1 MGEIM
6 QTRQTGNRSISNCLT
21 SYVNAYAY
29 ISTSAIV
36 KNISIIIL
44 LAVSITLVSCSD
56 SNNGEVPSDN
66 SQSTRIDELILDSDQ
81 DGVVNAYDA
90 AMDDTNSTVLGNGT
104 REAPYLIN
112 NVYQLQAITGFD
124 HEGNQLNVSALTNG
138 FLYGNNTQEQL
149 NKHYRLSV
157 NINAN
162 GTISW
167 NQGLGFIPVGGC
179 GADNDCEATE
189 DNYPF
194 SGSLDGN
201 GRTISELRIYRR
213 SLDGIGLFGLMDNQA
228 EVVNLKLH
236 NIKLSGRDHVG
247 GVVGY
252 QKSGSLSSV
261 EVSGSIVGNNYLGG
275 LSGSQLNGEIISATT
290 NQQISGNNFIGGI
303 SGSSEDSIIAAAT
316 KSRIS
321 GNNNIGGIVGV
332 KSAGEIIFSYS
343 QTDVN
348 GNKNVGGAI
357 GLMTD
362 GEISFSYATEK
373 TQGTSA
379 IGGLVGRQS
388 AGDISASYSSSKII
402 GDKDTGFV
410 GNQSDGNIVSS
421 YWNIDVSEV
430 DTEAIGAVGL
440 TSLQLSG
447 CGLNGKII
455 TGASNAASC
464 MLENGDAVFP
474 VDLWNNSTTDEI
486 SGRWIFEPSYVYPV
500 LSVKD
505 ANNKSILPE
514 VATVCELGESK
525 NELCATALLAKEATQ
540 GMILGAVR
548 LPFTA
553 NSNASAAQQEAQQI
567 VYELTSNFSGLFDID
582 SRSGAI
588 SIARQT
594 TVGDPGEYE
603 LSIKVNITDEA
614 GDINSTLL
622 DQLPA
627 QFDDYFSVEL
637 INLAPEFAQELYVF
651 ETTKDLVFAEELAVV
666 ATDPEEDDIVY
677 LINDLRFV
685 ISTNGV
691 ISPEQSLSI
700 GNYSMQVTAQD
711 EFNVETIVNVT
722 LVVATEDTDADG
734 VGDDY
739 DSYPQDNNRYI
750 EGRGTAQEPFIIRNI
765 YQLQAIAGVDHLGNS
780 LNKPSPTGGW
790 LYGNNLNEHLNAS
803 YILANSIDAAITQQW
818 NNGKGFLPIGN
829 CGDDNDCDDNL
840 DNNLFNGSLYGASNN
855 ITDLYIDR
863 PNLDGVGLF
872 GIIGET
878 AALSYI
884 NMNNSL
890 ITGRDNVGALI
901 GSAAGVGSAAGG
913 GNVTGGEILSVVAN
927 AVVINGGNNV
937 GGLVGHL
944 MSGTIANSSVI
955 GEVRSEDHNIGGLVG
970 YKSNGKITL
979 SSANASVTGENQ
991 VGGLVGHQ
999 LSGTINASSSTGSVT
1014 GLDYVG
1020 GLIGEMADGDIQ
1032 FSDSA
1037 SNVMAALA
1045 SGGFAGQV
1053 SNGTISNCYATGNV
1067 QGNDFVGGITGYQQ
1081 AGTITSCYA
1090 SANVTSQGALAG
1102 FIAHQVGG
1110 TINGSYS
1117 TSTVN
1122 NIGSGTQEGGFVASQ
1137 EGMIISSY
1145 WDTDISGYTDSVGDE
1160 VGATTEQLQGCELD
1174 GGQVAG
1180 SSADCSGLFPAS
1192 EWGNKTYDG
1201 IIRSWEFTP
1210 VDEYPRWT
1218 APGIMLLQ

>member
-1 MGEIM
+1 M

-21 SYVNAYAY
+21 SYVNAY
-29 ISTSAIV
+29 ISINASI

-44 LAVSITLVSCSD
+44 LAVSIILVSCTSSSNEGD
-56 SNNGEVPSDN
+56 SLASPQPTSTNG
-66 SQSTRIDELILDSDQ
+66 LILDSDQ
-81 DGVVNAYDA
+81 DGVVNFYDA
-90 AMDDTNSTVLGNGT
+90 AMNDKNSAVLGNGT
-104 REAPYLIN
+104 IEAPYLIN
-112 NVYQLQAITGFD
+112 NVYQLQAIAGFD
-124 HEGNQLNVSALTNG
+124 HEGNQLNVSTLTNG

-157 NINAN
+157 NIDAN
-162 GTISW
+162 ETITW
-167 NQGLGFIPVGGC
+167 NQGLGLTPIGGC

-201 GRTISELRIYRR
+201 SLIISELRIHRR

-275 LSGSQLNGEIISATT
+275 LSGSQLSGKIISVTA
-290 NQQISGNNFIGGI
+290 NQQISGNNFIGAISGI
-303 SGSSEDSIIAAAT
+303 SGDSIIAAAT
-316 KSRIS
+316 KGRIS

-343 QTDVN
+343 QADVN

-362 GEISFSYATEK
+362 GEISFSYTTEK

-388 AGDISASYSSSKII
+388 AGDIISSYSSGEII

-430 DTEAIGAVGL
+430 DTETAGVVGL
-440 TSLQLSG
+440 TDLQLSG

-455 TGASNAASC
+455 TGASSAASC
-464 MLENGDAVFP
+464 MLENSEVLFP
-474 VDLWNNSTTDEI
+474 VDLWNSSVTDEI
-486 SGRWIFEPSYVYPV
+486 SGSWVFEPSYVYPV

-505 ANNKSILPE
+505 ANNKNILSE
-514 VATVCELGESK
+514 VATACELGESK
-525 NELCATALLAKEATQ
+525 NELCATAVLAKEATQ
-540 GMILGAVR
+540 GMILGTVR
-548 LPFTA
+548 LPLA
-553 NSNASAAQQEAQQI
+553 ASSNASAAQQEAEQI
-567 VYELTSNFSGLFDID
+567 VYELTSNFSGLFNID

-588 SIARQT
+588 SIARET
-594 TVGDPGEYE
+594 TVGDPGKYE
-603 LSIKVNITDEA
+603 LSIKVNVTDEA
-614 GDINSTLL
+614 EDINSKLL

-627 QFDDYFSVEL
+627 QFDNYFSVEL

-666 ATDPEEDDIVY
+666 ATDPEEDDIIY
-677 LINDLRFV
+677 SISDARFV

-691 ISPEQSLSI
+691 ISPEQVLPI
-700 GNYSMQVTAQD
+700 GNYSMQVTARD
-711 EFNVETIVNVT
+711 EFNAEAIVNVT

-739 DSYPQDNNRYI
+739 DSYPQDNSRHI
-750 EGRGTAQEPFIIRNI
+750 EGRGTTQEPFMIRNI
-765 YQLQAIAGVDHLGNS
+765 YQLQAISGVDHLGNS

-790 LYGNNLNEHLNAS
+790 LYGNNLNEHLSAF
-803 YILANSIDAAITQQW
+803 YILANDIDAAVTQQW
-818 NNGKGFLPIGN
+818 NNGKGFFPIGS
-829 CGDDNDCDDNL
+829 CGDDNDCDDGL
-840 DNNLFNGSLYGASNN
+840 DNNLFNGSFYGASNN
-855 ITDLYIDR
+855 IIDLYIDR

-872 GIIGET
+872 GIIGEP

-890 ITGRDNVGALI
+890 ITGRDNVGALV
-901 GSAAGVGSAAGG
+901 GSAAGVGSAAA
-913 GNVTGGEILSVVAN
+913 GEILSVVAD
-927 AVVINGGNNV
+927 AVIINGGNNV

-955 GEVRSEDHNIGGLVG
+955 GEVRSTDHNIGGLVG
-970 YKSNGKITL
+970 YKSSGKITL
-979 SSANASVTGENQ
+979 SRANASVTGENQ

-999 LSGTINASSSTGSVT
+999 LAGTINASSSTGSVT
-1014 GLDYVG
+1014 GLSYVG

-1032 FSDSA
+1032 FSYSA
-1037 SNVMAALA
+1037 SNVMATFS

-1081 AGTITSCYA
+1081 DGTISSCYA

-1117 TSTVN
+1117 ISTVN
-1122 NIGSGTQEGGFVASQ
+1122 NIGSGAQEGGFVASQ
-1137 EGMIISSY
+1137 EGTIISSY

-1174 GGQVAG
+1174 GGQVTG

-1192 EWGNKTYDG
+1192 EWGEETYDG